1 GTVITQSA
9 PVLKQMLLFPKVTV
23 LCTGG
28 ELLAERPVVC
38 GPRAT
43 KKAKEISSDL
53 LLLGANAVDTAG
65 VYLMGDRELLIER
78 AFIDGSSK
86 VVLLVDSSKLTRSAP
101 VRLAGLEEIDV
112 LVTTGPVPKDL
123 LAACTERGVELI
135 VAEES
140 A

>member
-1 GTVITQSA
+1 
-9 PVLKQMLLFPKVTV
+9 
-23 LCTGG
+23 
-28 ELLAERPVVC
+28 
-38 GPRAT
+38 
-43 KKAKEISSDL
+43 
-53 LLLGANAVDTAG
+53 
-65 VYLMGDRELLIER
+65 LIKR

-123 LAACTERGVELI
+123 LAACTERGAELI

-140 A
+140 AQLLHLLMPSISSRRVMSRSGAASPADDETPSAGSMCLRDALHAMRILRDGSR